1 MKTIPFK
8 QKMLWATLIVTLA
21 VTAWTAVQDDNTETA
36 VIQTSKQHIQPARRS
51 GIAAATTTAETLS
64 ISKEQL
70 VRQYLESPKI
80 NLFDTEPATSIQVM
94 EQAATPVRQEVPEL
108 PYTYAGKLE
117 ENGHTLIF
125 LLKGG
130 QQYVVKEGDRLG
142 KWILQQIE
150 PTMLVFTYRPM
161 NTQVSIKIGDSN

>member
-1 MKTIPFK
+1 MKTMQRK
-8 QKMLWATLIVTLA
+8 QVMLWATLAITLA
-21 VTAWTAVQDDNTETA
+21 ATVWTAMQDDHAET
-36 VIQTSKQHIQPARRS
+36 PALQSRRPLPP
-51 GIAAATTTAETLS
+51 GRHAMAATTSSAEPLS

-70 VRQYLESPKI
+70 LRKHLEPPTI
-80 NLFDTEPATSIQVM
+80 NLFDTEPAASTQSA
-94 EQAATPVRQEVPEL
+94 EQAAPPPQQEMPEL

-130 QQYVVKEGDRLG
+130 HQYVVKEGDRLG

-161 NTQVSIKIGDSN
+161 NTQVSIKIGESN